1 MYFEPGVT
9 DANTTEIFGVKR
21 DATYVKDP
29 EGCFLEVRRLP
40 HRPFDF
46 EVWELVEY
54 ARRMQAIMRFSS
66 DVRYALLGSDQ
77 WFTDHNSSLALEASV
92 SHEPSTEA
100 SRAFLGYRGYL
111 PLAHGSMFGVR
122 ARGAGNVRPLLKDDP
137 DPRGFTVMR
146 ERPSFEANELR
157 RDKGGYSN
165 DGGSGAYGSVVDPR
179 LSGALTEYV
188 NERRRTREE

>member
-21 DATYVKDP
+21 DLNLVKDP

-77 WFTDHNSSLALEASV
+77 WFTDHGSELALEASV

-122 ARGAGNVRPLLKDDP
+122 ARGAGNVGSLNKDQP

-146 ERPSFEANELR
+146 ERPSFEAN
-157 RDKGGYSN
+157 KGGYSN
-165 DGGSGAYGSVVDPR
+165 DGVNGAYGSVVDPR
-179 LSGALTEYV
+179 LSGALKEYV
-188 NERRRTREE
+188 KERRITREE